1 MEVFSTMAGK
11 YEIRRIIMSEDYA
24 RLRIPELKVEGTS
37 VQSLSRAV
45 SKKLPQAFISN
56 TYLGQMEKTFYE
68 IYARIDLQNLREI
81 DNNVEAQ
88 KKFIDSRFPPN
99 IAAENLVDGKL
110 IPLIFLAIDFKV
122 GDRILDS
129 DIQYINNILTWGPN
143 KIYLT
148 PILIFEDSV
157 SYENRIEVYRDFINR
172 LLVDKDTIS
181 SRIRPGVIIP
191 GFYRMTKVA
200 EILELF
206 NGQNE
211 SPAFVALDFQRN
223 RITSSRMIGALSE
236 IERFFMDSEESEAKF
251 FIYGFN
257 PKPYKR
263 GMESALAED
272 MGCFISGISAI
283 GDNYRLN
290 LDSKIFIPPIE
301 NVQQLPK
308 LFNVDSYT
316 YGRFQNNIRERF
328 VSFYENATRSQF
340 EERPPLAKYPRYVYK
355 FNVFETGRE
364 ANLIST
370 MLKRGEVTELR
381 QRIESKSITTTLKSL
396 YQ

>member
-1 MEVFSTMAGK
+1 MKMAGR

-24 RLRIPELKVEGTS
+24 HLKIPEFEVEGTR

-45 SKKLPQAFISN
+45 SKRLPHEFIRN
-56 TYLGQMEKTFYE
+56 IYLRRIQKTFYE
-68 IYARIDLQNLREI
+68 IFARIDLQHLREI

-110 IPLIFLAIDFKV
+110 IPVIFLAIDFKV

-148 PILIFEDSV
+148 PILIFEDSI
-157 SYENRIEVYRDFINR
+157 SYERRIEVYHDFITR

-181 SRIRPGVIIP
+181 SRIRAGVIIP
-191 GFYRMTKVA
+191 GFYRATSVA
-200 EILELF
+200 KILELF

-211 SPAFVALDFQRN
+211 SPAFVALDFERN
-223 RITSSRMIGALSE
+223 RITSSRMIGKLSG
-236 IERFFMDSEESEAKF
+236 IERFFKDSEGSEAKF

-263 GMESALAED
+263 GMEYAPAED

-290 LDSKIFIPPIE
+290 LNSKIFIPPIE
-301 NVQQLPK
+301 NIQQLPK
-308 LFNVDSYT
+308 LFYVDSYI
-316 YGRFQNNIRERF
+316 YGRFENNIRERF
-328 VSFYENATRSQF
+328 KRFYENATGSQF
-340 EERPPLAKYPRYVYK
+340 EEHPPLAKYSKYVYR
-355 FNVFETGRE
+355 FNIFETSKE

-370 MLKRGEVTELR
+370 MLIRGETKELR
-381 QRIESKSITTTLKSL
+381 QRIESKSITNTLRSL
-396 YQ
+396 YK